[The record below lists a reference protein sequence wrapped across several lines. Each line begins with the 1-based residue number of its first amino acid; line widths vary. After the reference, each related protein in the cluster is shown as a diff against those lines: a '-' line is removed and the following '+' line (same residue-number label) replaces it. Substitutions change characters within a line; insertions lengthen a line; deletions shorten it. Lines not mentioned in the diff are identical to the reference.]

1 MKHSA
6 SESQYLQIWRVFSRY
21 TWPFSPVAKLGVVS
35 AGNRIPITIPR
46 REKNPEQKILFF
58 RGEILILVFE
68 VGLFLEN
75 LQNFR
80 ILYRVSIGIPMET
93 LYKIRKFCRFSKNSP
108 TSKTKIKI
116 SPRKNNIFCSGFFSR
131 RGMVMG
137 IRFPALTTPSFAT
150 GENGQ
155 V

>member
-1 MKHSA
+1 MFEISNAHLKHSA
-6 SESQYLQIWRVFSRY
+6 SERLYLQIWRVFSRY
-21 TWPFSPVAKLGVVS
+21 ACPFSPVAKLGVVS

-80 ILYRVSIGIPMET
+80 ILYRVSLGI
-93 LYKIRKFCRFSKNSP
+93 LGYRWFWVVLGSFLAHFGGIFRIQ
-108 TSKTKIKI
+108 TS
-116 SPRKNNIFCSGFFSR
+116 IFKCLPFQGYWEFGDVAGCKMNLR
-131 RGMVMG
+131 MRV
-137 IRFPALTTPSFAT
+137 LL
-150 GENGQ
+150 
-155 V
+155 